1 MEIVYS
7 GKSSVRHNADVL
19 IAMVSPAGA
28 SKRLVYHSN
37 GKVHLLASC
46 AVGPL
51 VGRLAIQHQGEKI
64 MKIGFVHFTV
74 LLMLCFLLV
83 SCGPAPRKDARY
95 IPSASA
101 SGSRTPVS
109 RTSPASASTS
119 LPRTAEVDLVRLP
132 LLKTIFRN
140 QPASSRI
147 DDLFAR
153 AKGQVD
159 NLSLIS
165 NCDLDILKGFVAA
178 GWTPV
183 VLLRSGRQPWV
194 LVGYDD
200 AVEQVQLT
208 NIANAPSRTTDPKRL
223 TLRREGYSDFGREWA
238 SGKCMLV
245 APGLAFTEIKVRS
258 VLAKYL
264 TATQASQVKVR
275 SR

>member
-1 MEIVYS
+1 MKI
-7 GKSSVRHNADVL
+7 RF
-19 IAMVSPAGA
+19 
-28 SKRLVYHSN
+28 
-37 GKVHLLASC
+37 VHLMLILTLSIL
-46 AVGPL
+46 L
-51 VGRLAIQHQGEKI
+51 VG
-64 MKIGFVHFTV
+64 
-74 LLMLCFLLV
+74 
-83 SCGPAPRKDARY
+83 CGPAPRKGARY
-95 IPSASA
+95 IPTASA
-101 SGSRTPVS
+101 SGSKTSVS
-109 RTSPASASTS
+109 KSSQASTSTS
-119 LPRTAEVDLVRLP
+119 LPRTAVVELVRLP
-132 LLKTIFRN
+132 LLKTVFRN
-140 QPASSRI
+140 QPASTRI
-147 DDLFAR
+147 EDLFAR

-159 NLSLIS
+159 NLSLVS

-245 APGLAFTEIKVRS
+245 APGLAFTEIKIRS